1 VCSSDLEIK
10 VTHFDKNET
19 AGFMDYGDAI
29 TGDFDAT
36 TMSFKAE
43 DGTEVFKFSDD
54 FQVYGLALAPN
65 GATGGHNIAMNA
77 MDLNGR
83 TPQEVLASLGD
94 DFKVSVVAHQDGG
107 ADVTDSELFGFYIES
122 ADGEIS
128 FYVGPGAIEEGSVTD
143 AGKAKLVEGIETAP
157 EAVTSQPGYDPN
169 TDPNRTASVGQN
181 SGGLTADGQQ
191 DNLNVFSP

>member
-1 VCSSDLEIK
+1 
-10 VTHFDKNET
+10 
-19 AGFMDYGDAI
+19 
-29 TGDFDAT
+29 
-36 TMSFKAE
+36 
-43 DGTEVFKFSDD
+43 
-54 FQVYGLALAPN
+54 
-65 GATGGHNIAMNA
+65 MNA